1 VAPLQELVVGVIG
14 ERVNNYEVKSL
25 LGEGGMG
32 AVYLAQHPFM
42 GRKAAVKVLRRELAQ
57 DRGLVERFMNEA
69 RAANAIHHP
78 NIIDII
84 DVGQLPS
91 GIPYL
96 MMEFLE
102 GESLARRIEREG
114 RFPVDAA
121 IDVAMQ
127 TASALQ
133 AAHSKEI
140 VHRDLKPDNL
150 FLVPDEGQ
158 PFGFRVKVLDFGIAK
173 LRGELSGSGEKTQT
187 GSVMGT
193 PPYMSP
199 EQCRGITEEID
210 HRTDIYAL
218 GIILYEMV
226 VGRPP
231 FMSTGWGEVV
241 LMHVT
246 KPPQPPRERNPE
258 VSQELQ
264 AIILKALA
272 KPREDRFATMAELQA
287 ALRIAA
293 GRSGSLPGTA
303 GVTGPAGTMGRP
315 STTLNAAAGEVT
327 PATLRVAARPV
338 WRRPSVLVT
347 GVLAAAGA
355 AVAIGFL
362 SGHRALPPVG
372 PAPPVAA
379 ARPAHIE
386 VMPPEPQVIA
396 EPPKISVRVRSEPAR
411 ALVTVVD
418 TGAVL
423 GTTPLEKRLAP
434 ERPLVLRVSKEGFVP
449 EVLEVPPGSDFDQ
462 TVALER
468 PQSARPRHH
477 REAPPPSSAGHAVE
491 AKPIAAPP
499 VAPAPATQPAPAPA
513 HPKPAAEK
521 W

>member
-1 VAPLQELVVGVIG
+1 VIG

-114 RFPVDAA
+114 RFPIDAA

-150 FLVPDEGQ
+150 FLVPDEGR

-246 KPPQPPRERNPE
+246 KPPPPPRERNPA
-258 VSQELQ
+258 VSPQLE

-272 KPREDRFATMAELQA
+272 KQRDDRFATMAELQA
-287 ALRIAA
+287 ALRVVA
-293 GRSGSLPGTA
+293 GHSGSLPGTA
-303 GVTGPAGTMGRP
+303 GLTGPASQMGRP
-315 STTLNAAAGEVT
+315 STTLKSAAGEVT
-327 PATLRVAARPV
+327 PATFTEV
-338 WRRPSVLVT
+338 RRPLWRQPPVVVI

-355 AVAIGFL
+355 AIAIGL
-362 SGHRALPPVG
+362 GAGHPAALAPVVPATPIAAVTSVTPVAPEPK
-372 PAPPVAA
+372 PAPPPPP
-379 ARPAHIE
+379 ARSA
-386 VMPPEPQVIA
+386 V
-396 EPPKISVRVRSEPAR
+396 SVRVRSEPAG
-411 ALVTVVD
+411 ALVTDVAS
-418 TGAVL
+418 GSVL
-423 GTTPLEKRLAP
+423 GTTPLEKRFDLEHPLGIRLSKDGYAP
-434 ERPLVLRVSKEGFVP
+434 AA
-449 EVLEVPPGSDFDQ
+449 LEIPPGADFDRL
-462 TVALER
+462 VPLE
-468 PQSARPRHH
+468 PAKSARPHRH
-477 REAPPPSSAGHAVE
+477 RDTASAASARPGGPEAKGVASASPPAVLPPP
-491 AKPIAAPP
+491 AAPS
-499 VAPAPATQPAPAPA
+499 